1 MEKKIIGRK
10 EKISIPELGLQLV
23 WAKIDTGAYTSSIH
37 AEQIREEEFEGKKIL
52 SFQILLPYHPSFS
65 GKTVRF
71 EEYREKKVK
80 NSFGQVENR
89 YLIQTAI
96 RLAGETYVA
105 EFTLSDRSSM
115 KNSILLGRKLLR
127 NRFLVDVTGSNLSRA
142 YRKKQNENRNTL

>member
-10 EKISIPELGLQLV
+10 EKISLPKLGLKLV

-37 AEQIREEEFEGKKIL
+37 AEQIREEEYQGKKVL
-52 SFQILLPYHPSFS
+52 AFQVLLPGHPSFT

-71 EEYREKKVK
+71 ENYREKKVK
-80 NSFGQVENR
+80 NSFGHAETR
-89 YLIQTAI
+89 YLIETKI
-96 RLAGETYVA
+96 RLAGETYPA

-127 NRFLVDVTGSNLSRA
+127 NRFLVDVTASNLSRA
-142 YRKKQNENRNTL
+142 YRKKIK

>member
-10 EKISIPELGLQLV
+10 EKISLPKLGLKLV

-37 AEQIREEEFEGKKIL
+37 AEQIREEEYKGKKVL
-52 SFQILLPYHPSFS
+52 AFQALLPGHPSFT

-71 EEYREKKVK
+71 ENYREKKVK
-80 NSFGQVENR
+80 NSFGHAETR
-89 YLIQTAI
+89 YLIEIKI
-96 RLAGETYVA
+96 RLAGETYPA

-142 YRKKQNENRNTL
+142 YRKKTK